1 MKIESIK
8 LFGLSKMLKEAYSK
22 EKITLLGFKLSFID
36 FERSLKKSIKN
47 DVKEKII
54 TFTPMEKYSY

>member
-1 MKIESIK
+1 
-8 LFGLSKMLKEAYSK
+8 MLKEAYSK